1 MNRSLSDVSESQAAI
16 GLGAVLVLAGSAL
29 PWWVTPVE
37 SSTGLAGDGVFTML
51 FGAVVLGILVFQDT
65 NERTS
70 IVVAGF
76 GALTAVVA
84 GWFWYGTATD
94 PTLAAG
100 TGVYLTLLG
109 AAPLLAGGWMSHRET
124 QG

>member
-1 MNRSLSDVSESQAAI
+1 MDLPLSDVSESQAAM
-16 GLGAVLVLAGSAL
+16 GLGAVLILAGSLL

-65 NERTS
+65 NERTG

-76 GALTAVVA
+76 GVLTAVVA

-94 PTLAAG
+94 PAAAAG
-100 TGVYLTLLG
+100 PGVYLTLLG
-109 AAPLLAGGWMSHRET
+109 AGTLLAGGWMGYREV
-124 QG
+124 QD

>member
-1 MNRSLSDVSESQAAI
+1 MSTPLSNVSESRAAM
-16 GLGAVLVLAGSAL
+16 GLGALLVLAGSAL

-51 FGAVVLGILVFQDT
+51 FGAVVLGILVFQEQ
-65 NERTS
+65 NERTG

-94 PTLAAG
+94 PAVAAG
-100 TGVYLTLLG
+100 SGVYLTLLG
-109 AAPLLAGGWMSHRET
+109 AGTLLAGGWMGYRGT
-124 QG
+124 QD